1 MKKKLMALI
10 LALVLVSGVM
20 TVLAV
25 SEPKKIVPPGAVT
38 AGVAN
43 GDETTWYPDN
53 TVGVAGF
60 SLREL
65 YPELTDKWYNVV
77 PVDLTQD
84 GVQSFRLVA
93 SNLYYIGQADVTVQ
107 GDEVTVTY
115 ELARGNREVKSET
128 LRWFTAWEDITTDYL
143 NDPASSA
150 AFGQTISRKNDLN
163 GQDVA
168 LLLICNRVSYRQPYY
183 DDGTSLVRY
192 WATNADWVAYR
203 EALQPL
209 LDMVPVTHPAAVA
222 ATETDMAAASVT
234 DLAATETDLAAT
246 GTDL

>member
-1 MKKKLMALI
+1 MKKKIMALV
-10 LALVLVSGVM
+10 LALVLVASVA

-38 AGVAN
+38 VGADN
-43 GDETTWYPDN
+43 GDEDTWYPNN

-60 SLREL
+60 SLRERF
-65 YPELTDKWYNVV
+65 PELTDKWYNVV

-93 SNLYYIGQADVTVQ
+93 SNMFYIGQADVTVK

-115 ELARGNREVKSET
+115 QLDRGNREIKGEV
-128 LRWFTAWEDITTDYL
+128 LRWFTSWEDITTDYL
-143 NDPASSA
+143 NEPTGDV
-150 AFGQTISRKNDLN
+150 AFGQTISRRGDLG

-168 LLLICNRVSYRQPYY
+168 LLLICNRVSYHQPYY
-183 DDGTSLVRY
+183 ADGTSLVRY
-192 WATNADWVAYR
+192 YPTNPDWVDYR
-203 EALQPL
+203 AALQPL
-209 LDMVPVTHPAAVA
+209 LDTVPETRPAAVA

-234 DLAATETDLAAT
+234 DLTATDTDLAAT